1 MEPTNGIL
9 GKKYSARRPIL
20 VEGGAMKRLYKAT
33 LGAVAAVIVLLLVVP
48 FLIPIPPLIGTFS
61 PERLGGADSRFVE
74 LNGVTVH
81 YTVHGSGEPVII
93 LLHGFGAYL
102 FSFDPVVAE
111 LAKYGTVIAFD
122 RPAFGFTERPI
133 LDSWSGPNP
142 YTSEFALD
150 LTVALM
156 DYLGVEKVILVGHS
170 AGGAVAML
178 TYYRHPERVQA
189 LVMEDAAIFGGG
201 GAPSLIS
208 ALAWLPQVQ
217 RLAPLLVRSIAGDS
231 GVSTIYLAWHDDS
244 KVSPDTIE
252 GYKRPLMAQD
262 WDYALWQFTAAS
274 HPLYLDQN
282 LSSISVPTL
291 VIAGDD
297 DQIVPTTQSVTLAS
311 DIPGATLVV
320 VPECGHIP
328 HEEAPSAFLDAT
340 AGFIFQVAK

>member
-1 MEPTNGIL
+1 MR
-9 GKKYSARRPIL
+9 K
-20 VEGGAMKRLYKAT
+20 LYKAA
-33 LGAVAAVIVLLLVVP
+33 LVVAAAVIASLLVVP
-48 FLIPIPPLIGTFS
+48 FLIPIPPLAGTFP
-61 PERLGGADSRFVE
+61 PERLGAAESHFVD
-74 LNGVTVH
+74 LNGITVH
-81 YTVHGSGEPVII
+81 YTVRGSGDPVII

-102 FSFDPVVAE
+102 FSFDPVVEE
-111 LAKYGTVIAFD
+111 LAGYGTVIAFD

-142 YTSEFALD
+142 YTNEFASD

-156 DYLGVEKVILVGHS
+156 DRMGVEKAILVGHS

-201 GAPSLIS
+201 GAPTFIS

-217 RLAPLLVRSIAGDS
+217 RLGPLLVRSIAGDS

-262 WDYALWQFTAAS
+262 WDYALWQFTAAA
-274 HPLYLDQN
+274 HPLNLELN
-282 LSSISVPTL
+282 LSSVSVPTL
-291 VIAGDD
+291 VMTGDD
-297 DQIVPTTQSVTLAS
+297 DQIIPTSQSLKLAS
-311 DIPGATLVV
+311 AIPGATLVV
-320 VPECGHIP
+320 VPQCGHIP
-328 HEEAPSAFLDAT
+328 HEEAPADFLNAMVN
-340 AGFIFQVAK
+340 FLFRVAE